1 MEQPSKTFFQ
11 NFIPKEHP
19 NYEWFMLIENMIDS
33 RREEIKKLKC
43 RQELIDQRTR
53 RWEELKIEEDIR

>member
-1 MEQPSKTFFQ
+1 
-11 NFIPKEHP
+11 
-19 NYEWFMLIENMIDS
+19 MLIENMIDS